1 MQKVTKG
8 VMKKKFATL
17 VLSMLKIGCIGF
29 GGGSAL
35 IPVLQKEAVQDKGLI
50 TEDELDS
57 DIVAA
62 SITPGALP
70 VEIAAGIGKTTCG
83 TAGMFAAA
91 SAMALP
97 GAMLTTLFLMFATM
111 VGEKLTTQ
119 MCYASVGITA
129 YIIVILGQY
138 ILTTLKKAKNNRGG
152 MILAAIVI
160 LLVWMF
166 NGEDNFFRLCG
177 ITDTPIFGVS
187 TIEIFIVAFFVIIC
201 NGGRFKSWWTVIA
214 GVISLIFLFST
225 GDSHLIGSST
235 FTKGLMLGM
244 LVLGLV
250 RLVMNFRSKESFHI
264 GEWKEIIVEV
274 LLWIGFLVVLS
285 LPAWIMMPKSLTF
298 TGQGLLSA
306 IMSFGG
312 GDAYLS
318 VAQGLFVDSGMI
330 TADEFYGG
338 VVTMANILPGSIL
351 CKVLSGIGYLWG
363 VDQTGTVWGGI
374 VAALAGFASATGMSC
389 AVFGIAKIVYD
400 KWRKME
406 MIQALNHLIR
416 PIVSGLLIS
425 VGISLYGTNCV
436 VEDNA
441 GWGYGS
447 IAFLM
452 IVIVCGVCV
461 MQRKKIHMIWQVL
474 MSIGV
479 SLMACNLFNVI
490 Y

>member
-1 MQKVTKG
+1 
-8 VMKKKFATL
+8 
-17 VLSMLKIGCIGF
+17 
-29 GGGSAL
+29 
-35 IPVLQKEAVQDKGLI
+35 
-50 TEDELDS
+50 
-57 DIVAA
+57 
-62 SITPGALP
+62 
-70 VEIAAGIGKTTCG
+70 
-83 TAGMFAAA
+83 
-91 SAMALP
+91 
-97 GAMLTTLFLMFATM
+97 
-111 VGEKLTTQ
+111 
-119 MCYASVGITA
+119 
-129 YIIVILGQY
+129 
-138 ILTTLKKAKNNRGG
+138 
-152 MILAAIVI
+152 
-160 LLVWMF
+160 
-166 NGEDNFFRLCG
+166 
-177 ITDTPIFGVS
+177 
-187 TIEIFIVAFFVIIC
+187 
-201 NGGRFKSWWTVIA
+201 
-214 GVISLIFLFST
+214 
-225 GDSHLIGSST
+225 
-235 FTKGLMLGM
+235 
-244 LVLGLV
+244 
-250 RLVMNFRSKESFHI
+250 
-264 GEWKEIIVEV
+264 
-274 LLWIGFLVVLS
+274 
-285 LPAWIMMPKSLTF
+285 MMPKSLTF

-389 AVFGIAKIVYD
+389 AVFGIAKILYD

>member
-1 MQKVTKG
+1 
-8 VMKKKFATL
+8 
-17 VLSMLKIGCIGF
+17 
-29 GGGSAL
+29 
-35 IPVLQKEAVQDKGLI
+35 
-50 TEDELDS
+50 
-57 DIVAA
+57 
-62 SITPGALP
+62 
-70 VEIAAGIGKTTCG
+70 
-83 TAGMFAAA
+83 
-91 SAMALP
+91 
-97 GAMLTTLFLMFATM
+97 
-111 VGEKLTTQ
+111 
-119 MCYASVGITA
+119 
-129 YIIVILGQY
+129 
-138 ILTTLKKAKNNRGG
+138 
-152 MILAAIVI
+152 
-160 LLVWMF
+160 
-166 NGEDNFFRLCG
+166 
-177 ITDTPIFGVS
+177 
-187 TIEIFIVAFFVIIC
+187 
-201 NGGRFKSWWTVIA
+201 
-214 GVISLIFLFST
+214 
-225 GDSHLIGSST
+225 
-235 FTKGLMLGM
+235 MLGM

-264 GEWKEIIVEV
+264 GEWKEIIVEI

-389 AVFGIAKIVYD
+389 AVFGIAKILYD

-461 MQRKKIHMIWQVL
+461 MQRKKIHMVWQVL